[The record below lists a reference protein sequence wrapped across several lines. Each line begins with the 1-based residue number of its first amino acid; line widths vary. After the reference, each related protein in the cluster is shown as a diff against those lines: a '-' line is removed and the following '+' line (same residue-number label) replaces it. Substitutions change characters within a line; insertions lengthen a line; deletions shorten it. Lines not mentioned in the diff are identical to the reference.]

1 MKKIIVLL
9 SIAFI
14 MGCSENSTN
23 PSGNQSDNI
32 SSIGNGSSTGTGGSL
47 ARFTI
52 AKNHLYIATES
63 ELFTYSLATASKPQ
77 YISKIALST
86 GLETIFSLGDFLYL
100 GTQNGM
106 FIYDITNASTP
117 TYASNYW
124 HVTSCDPVVANE
136 NYAFVT
142 LRDGTT
148 CRRGQNRLDVI
159 DVRDKRSPQLQMS
172 LEMEQPTGLGLYN
185 NFLFVC
191 DNGQIKRFNISE
203 PTNPSFQKSTALTGV
218 FDIIINGD
226 ILIAVHPEGV
236 SQYAIESGGS
246 LALLSNISKN

>member
-9 SIAFI
+9 SIAFT
-14 MGCSENSTN
+14 MGCSENSTS
-23 PSGNQSDNI
+23 PSGNMSQNST
-32 SSIGNGSSTGTGGSL
+32 STGGSTTGTGGSL

-63 ELFTYSLATASKPQ
+63 ELFTYSLATSSKPQ
-77 YISKIALST
+77 FLGKIQLTS
-86 GLETIFSLGDFLYL
+86 GVETIFSLGDYLYL
-100 GTQNGM
+100 GTQGGM
-106 FIYDITNASTP
+106 FIYDITNASAP

-191 DNGQIKRFNISE
+191 DNGQIKLFNISE

-218 FDIIINGD
+218 FDIIINED

-236 SQYAIESGGS
+236 SQYAIESSGS
-246 LALLSNISKN
+246 LVLLSNISKN